1 MEPKA
6 LYNNPVAEANIPVDF
21 EVPFGKGRIRRAGDR
36 MSIITYGNTTHMCLR
51 AADRIAKEQD
61 LQLEVIDIRSILPL
75 DEEMILASVEK
86 TGRALVVHEDKIF
99 SGFGAEIAA
108 MIQEKAFRFL
118 DAPVIRVGAT
128 FTPVGFNHIL
138 ETAILPNE
146 EKIYQAIREMLVF

>member
-1 MEPKA
+1 
-6 LYNNPVAEANIPVDF
+6 
-21 EVPFGKGRIRRAGDR
+21 
-36 MSIITYGNTTHMCLR
+36 
-51 AADRIAKEQD
+51 
-61 LQLEVIDIRSILPL
+61 
-75 DEEMILASVEK
+75 
-86 TGRALVVHEDKIF
+86 
-99 SGFGAEIAA
+99 